1 MTLVNDAL
9 AQIKQA
15 EDYNSTPRGSLRPS
29 SIGQPLLQ
37 LILKDLVLPHLPT
50 PEAQKQTF
58 DRSFNMNLGYFLETC
73 LKRELEKTLPF
84 TTDIQQGRTLNYK
97 GISGSCDLI
106 VFDEAKTKIS
116 LIECK
121 CLGISTKAEAVDYV
135 TTNNWGY
142 LTQLSLYYS
151 ALIEDYSGWEIDCYW
166 FVWAKKVSK
175 SFKIQY
181 PHSPV
186 DAIALA
192 DFAVSKIAD
201 YESVANLIKIG
212 EPGLAAEKLLLVSE
226 DLPLRTRQSNY
237 YAGTCS
243 LHFSPY
249 IELLVD
255 RQGYPLPEI
264 QSNLE
269 LLIKASYSE
278 QAKEI
283 LAIALTN
290 AKH

>member
-1 MTLVNDAL
+1 MTLANDAL

-29 SIGQPLLQ
+29 SIGQPLIQ

-50 PEAQKQTF
+50 PESQKPTF
-58 DRSFNMNLGYFLETC
+58 DRSFNMNLGYFLESC
-73 LKRELEKTLPF
+73 LKAYVSKTLS
-84 TTDIQQGRTLNYK
+84 TEATIQQGRTLNYK

-106 VFDEAKTKIS
+106 VFDEPNNKIT

-121 CLGISTKAEAVDYV
+121 CLGISTKAEAVEYV
-135 TTNNWGY
+135 TTDNWGY

-151 ALIEDYSGWEIDCYW
+151 ALITEYPGWEIDCYW
-166 FVWAKKVSK
+166 FVWAKKISK

-186 DAIALA
+186 DAIAIA
-192 DFAVSKIAD
+192 DFAVTKVDD
-201 YESVANLIKIG
+201 YNEVARLIDIG
-212 EPGLAAEKLLLVSE
+212 EPKLAAQKLLEYSQ
-226 DLPLRTRQSNY
+226 DLPLRVRQSNY

-249 IELLVD
+249 VDLLVD

-264 QSNLE
+264 ESNLE
-269 LLIKASYSE
+269 LLIKASYNE